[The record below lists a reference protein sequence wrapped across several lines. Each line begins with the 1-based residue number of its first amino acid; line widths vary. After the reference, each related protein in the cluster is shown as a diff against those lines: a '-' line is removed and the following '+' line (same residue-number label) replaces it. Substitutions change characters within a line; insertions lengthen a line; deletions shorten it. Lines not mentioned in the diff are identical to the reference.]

1 MFILHSIRINIMNI
15 LSSLLINILLNI
27 ENISDKLIYTNK
39 AY

>member
-27 ENISDKLIYTNK
+27 ENISDNLIYINK

>member
-15 LSSLLINILLNI
+15 LSSLLMNILLNI
-27 ENISDKLIYTNK
+27 ENISDKLIYINK